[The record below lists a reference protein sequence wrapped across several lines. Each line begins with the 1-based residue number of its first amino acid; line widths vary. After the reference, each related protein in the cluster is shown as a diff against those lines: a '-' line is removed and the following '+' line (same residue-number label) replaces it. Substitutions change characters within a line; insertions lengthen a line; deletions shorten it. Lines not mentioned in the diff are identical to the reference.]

1 MERVWSLVVAEILL
15 FLVVVGI
22 VIAFFVKS
30 ILSKEGRATV
40 LWSAHIPWLVEKN
53 GENQLIFSTIIP
65 IKNETQ
71 IDFTLVDV
79 FARLQ
84 LPEEQYTDGFWQ
96 VWCRKAETN
105 RVDGYWEAHIV
116 PRRTDTAVELFLTLD
131 ATKTVDMAMT
141 NLPDFSVDLYW
152 QIVCR
157 NPLRVRWQ
165 RLAISSERLRETWQ
179 RGENK
184 A

>member
-65 IKNETQ
+65 ISICNN
-71 IDFTLVDV
+71 
-79 FARLQ
+79 A
-84 LPEEQYTDGFWQ
+84 Y
-96 VWCRKAETN
+96 N
-105 RVDGYWEAHIV
+105 
-116 PRRTDTAVELFLTLD
+116 
-131 ATKTVDMAMT
+131 
-141 NLPDFSVDLYW
+141 
-152 QIVCR
+152 
-157 NPLRVRWQ
+157 
-165 RLAISSERLRETWQ
+165 
-179 RGENK
+179 
-184 A
+184 